1 MKRIFRANNK
11 QQHKV
16 MRANRFTAAKIAMAA
31 LAIAASA
38 LHAQSQPQPQP
49 QTYIVRYDTVQA
61 PDRKVFF
68 DLYFPFDKAELR
80 GDYLSNS
87 ESQTSL
93 HTLLD
98 TIAKDNLVSIDIVAQ
113 SSPEGVYE
121 YNVTLSEKR
130 SATMARYMERT
141 YPELAGLFNI
151 VPNGESWD
159 KLREYVLADTCMTEA
174 SKKRITDVIDASI
187 SMPEKKSRMEKLGT
201 DPNVG
206 SIYRYIY
213 RKYYKIIRY
222 AGISVAVRDYTV
234 VPVQIPVLP
243 DTTAVGNEAADTV
256 PAVQADTVPEQTV
269 EYMKIPF
276 MSVGT
281 NLLYDAFFIPGHR
294 YSPITNGDIELYFP
308 RTDWSVLAE
317 LDIPWWSR
325 DREHFY
331 FQARNWQLEARRY
344 FAPARNRK
352 ANGGAHTHT
361 GHYLSLYGMYNLYDI
376 CTGRNMGHGIQ
387 GEGAGAGFGYGYVMP
402 INADNRL
409 KLEFFIKFG
418 YYETHYDKYETG
430 KPYTGTYYYIWDGDP
445 EAFRARNLRFRW
457 FGPTGAGITLK
468 YDLMHKVR
476 SDFYEN
482 PGMKHRT
489 RQ

>member
-1 MKRIFRANNK
+1 
-11 QQHKV
+11 

-68 DLYFPFDKAELR
+68 NLYFPFDKAELR

-87 ESQTSL
+87 ESQTGL
-93 HTLLD
+93 HALLD

-222 AGISVAVRDYTV
+222 AGISVAVKDYTV
-234 VPVQIPVLP
+234 VPVQIPVMPAVLP
-243 DTTAVGNEAADTV
+243 DTV
-256 PAVQADTVPEQTV
+256 PADTVPEQTV
-269 EYMKIPF
+269 EYMKIPL

-281 NLLYDAFFIPGHR
+281 NLLYDAFFIPGDR
-294 YSPITNGDIELYFP
+294 YSPITNAIVEFYFP
-308 RTDWSVLAE
+308 RSNWSALAE
-317 LDIPWWSR
+317 MEFPWWSN

-331 FQARNWQLEARRY
+331 LQGRNYQLEGRRY
-344 FAPARNRK
+344 FAD
-352 ANGGAHTHT
+352 GHDHT
-361 GHYLSLYGMYNLYDI
+361 GHYLSLYGMYNLYDF
-376 CTGRNMGHGIQ
+376 CNDRNMGRGIQ
-387 GEGAGAGFGYGYVMP
+387 GEGAGAGIGYGFVRH
-402 INADNRL
+402 IGSGSRL
-409 KLEFFIKFG
+409 KLEFFIKAG
-418 YYETHYDKYETG
+418 YYESHYDRYEANRPHNG
-430 KPYTGTYYYIWDGDP
+430 NYYYEWTADP
-445 EAFRARNLRFRW
+445 NDFIPRNHRFRW
-457 FGPTGAGITLK
+457 FGPTGAGITLS
-468 YDLMHKVR
+468 YDLMRRVR
-476 SDFYEN
+476 TDFYET
-482 PGMKHRT
+482 PAKRLKD
-489 RQ
+489 RP